1 LAENQTELLTGWNL
15 LRRKKTVVNKRVF
28 GNFFKALVI
37 IGLSCSFIFPLY
49 WMATTS
55 LKGPQEVVKLPPSL
69 WPQTPGFDNY
79 RSVLSHPEDTPVF
92 AWFKNSFIVA
102 SCFAVLSVSI
112 SLLAGY
118 ALSRLVVIGKKII
131 LTLLL
136 IAMAIPSVV
145 LIIPSF
151 ILVDFLGWTDTLKAV
166 IIPPLSTPFGVL
178 LFYQY
183 LSKFPKDL
191 EEAAYIDGASSLRIL
206 TSIIIPTAKPVVLTL
221 LVMNFMAGWNDYF
234 WPFLVLYSPQ
244 MRTMAV
250 GMATLQGRFENFYG
264 LVTAGAAMM
273 ALPSIVLFILIQK
286 YYVQAIS
293 LSGAIKE

>member
-1 LAENQTELLTGWNL
+1 VTNKRIFWNL
-15 LRRKKTVVNKRVF
+15 
-28 GNFFKALVI
+28 FKALVI
-37 IGLSCSFIFPLY
+37 IALSCSFIFPLY
-49 WMATTS
+49 WMTTTS
-55 LKGPQEVVKLPPSL
+55 LKDQQEVVKLPPTL
-69 WPQTPGFDNY
+69 WPEKPSLDNY
-79 RSVLSHPEDTPVF
+79 RGVLSHPEDTPVF
-92 AWFKNSFIVA
+92 TWLKNSLIVA
-102 SCFAVLSVSI
+102 CGFAVLSVSV
-112 SLLAGY
+112 SLLGGY
-118 ALSRLVVIGKKII
+118 ALARLIVIGKKTI

-136 IAMAIPSVV
+136 TAMAIPGVV

-206 TSIIIPTAKPVVLTL
+206 VSIIMPTAKPVVLTL

-234 WPFLVLYSPQ
+234 WPFIVLYSPE

-264 LVTAGAAMM
+264 WVTAGAAMM
-273 ALPSIVLFILIQK
+273 ALPSILIFILIQK
-286 YYVQAIS
+286 YYVKAIS
-293 LSGAIKE
+293 LTGAIKE

>member
-1 LAENQTELLTGWNL
+1 MT
-15 LRRKKTVVNKRVF
+15 
-28 GNFFKALVI
+28 
-37 IGLSCSFIFPLY
+37 
-49 WMATTS
+49 TTS
-55 LKGPQEVVKLPPSL
+55 LKDQQEVVKLPPTL
-69 WPQTPGFDNY
+69 WPEKPSLDNY
-79 RSVLSHPEDTPVF
+79 RGVLSHPEDTPVF
-92 AWFKNSFIVA
+92 TWLKNSLIVA
-102 SCFAVLSVSI
+102 LSFAILSVSV

-118 ALSRLVVIGKKII
+118 ALARLVVIGRKTI

-136 IAMAIPSVV
+136 TAMAIPGVV

-151 ILVDFLGWTDTLKAV
+151 ILVDFIGWTDTLKAV

-206 TSIIIPTAKPVVLTL
+206 VSIILPTAKPVVLTL

-234 WPFLVLYSPQ
+234 WPFIVLYSPE

-250 GMATLQGRFENFYG
+250 GMASLQGRFENFYG
-264 LVTAGAAMM
+264 WVTAGAAMM
-273 ALPSIVLFILIQK
+273 ALPSILIFILIQK
-286 YYVQAIS
+286 YYVKAIS
-293 LSGAIKE
+293 LTGAIKE